1 MADEKIKYADL
12 IEANKKK
19 WEESSPEQKETRLAA
34 VAANVWHFLLWWDTL
49 KAIERKFN
57 IDVMG
62 IAREERW
69 KSTYEQGRRLAKRFK
84 EHGIKDLY
92 MAYGST
98 FEGICEKEYFE
109 FNDDRYYMW
118 IHHCPVRDAL
128 REFGRTDEEIKEMA
142 PYYCLA
148 DQAIMQGFNPELEV
162 HAQPRLLMKGEDHCT
177 YFVEDFHGRKSRRN

>member
-12 IEANKKK
+12 IEANKKR
-19 WEESSPEQKETRLAA
+19 WEESSSEQKEGFLGA
-34 VAANVWHFLLWWDTL
+34 VDGLVEGFLLWWDTL
-49 KAIERKFN
+49 KAIEEKFN

-69 KSTYEQGRRLAKRFK
+69 KNQYEHGQRLAKNFK

-92 MAYGST
+92 AAYGST

-118 IHHCPVRDAL
+118 IHHCPVYDA
-128 REFGRTDEEIKEMA
+128 FKKVGRSDEEIKEMA
-142 PYYCLA
+142 PLFCLE

-162 HAQPRLLMKGEDHCT
+162 HAQSRLLMRGEGHCT
-177 YFVEDFHGRKSRRN
+177 YFVEDFHGKK